1 MYKPTED
8 IQMSFIEDR
17 MFSANEQAKKAVI
30 GSKAKLFGDV
40 IFPNISDCR
49 VAV

>member
-30 GSKAKLFGDV
+30 GSKAQAVRRRD
-40 IFPNISDCR
+40 FPQYCR
-49 VAV
+49 L